1 MSYSYSPVAAFAL
14 SDTSND
20 CLQGYAAPNGA
31 TSAQLRLISD
41 DTTIAVVKATGYSAA
56 AAAAGLRLGWCGF
69 ELHGLQQAFAV
80 GDAVRICCGVSGE
93 VLATLPREALT
104 PVMPPAKQL
113 SVLDLISAVRSTESC
128 PSMHELLPFA
138 VNHYRRHGARQFI
151 EASYQTLLGRWP
163 DTNATDIDFEI
174 DTEEKR
180 VESYLDV
187 MINSEEYQEKWGG
200 VIPGPF
206 MAGFRFDLS
215 GLL

>member
-1 MSYSYSPVAAFAL
+1 MSYSYSPVAAFGL

-31 TSAQLRLISD
+31 TPAQLRLISD
-41 DTTIAVVKATGYSAA
+41 NTTIAVVRATGYSAA
-56 AAAAGLRLGWCGF
+56 AAASGLRLGWCGF
-69 ELHGLQQAFAV
+69 ELHGLRQAFAV
-80 GDAVRICCGVSGE
+80 GDAVKLCCGVSGE
-93 VLATLPREALT
+93 VLATLPQEALS

-113 SVLDLISAVRSTESC
+113 SVLDLISVVRSPESC
-128 PSMHELLPFA
+128 PSINELLPFA

-163 DTNATDIDFEI
+163 EVNAPDVDFDL
-174 DTEEKR
+174 DTEEER
-180 VESYLDV
+180 VEAYLDD
-187 MINSEEYQEKWGG
+187 IIDSEEYQEKWDGI
-200 VIPGPF
+200 IPGPF